1 MENAMN
7 DLTQAQI
14 AINVGSTHTGN
25 RGRSTESSWFEAM
38 AQAWGEALDNQANR
52 ITDAAAR
59 LEDGVDSPSQITLV
73 TAESL
78 RMQFLSNSSHTAL
91 TSMGSALETMAR
103 KQ

>member
-1 MENAMN
+1 MT
-7 DLTQAQI
+7 DSVQLPTLPTT
-14 AINVGSTHTGN
+14 GSGG
-25 RGRSTESSWFEAM
+25 GRRTDGSWFEVM

-52 ITDAAAR
+52 IVERADA
-59 LEDGVDSPSQITLV
+59 LVDGGDESPQAV
-73 TAESL
+73 TMLSAESL

>member
-1 MENAMN
+1 MSELNAVQSQ
-7 DLTQAQI
+7 L
-14 AINVGSTHTGN
+14 NVGYKNTNSAAEPDKNSNWYET
-25 RGRSTESSWFEAM
+25 M
-38 AQAWGEALDNQANR
+38 AQAWGSALNNQAS
-52 ITDAAAR
+52 TLVEQAAQIANG
-59 LEDGVDSPSQITLV
+59 EQSPEAITLL

>member
-1 MENAMN
+1 M
-7 DLTQAQI
+7 DTTQI
-14 AINVGSTHTGN
+14 ASIPTTGSTRT
-25 RGRSTESSWFEAM
+25 RSDGSWFEVM
-38 AQAWGEALDNQANR
+38 AEAWGEALDNQANR
-52 ITDAAAR
+52 LIERADALTDGGD
-59 LEDGVDSPSQITLV
+59 ESPQAVTML

>member
-1 MENAMN
+1 MIET
-7 DLTQAQI
+7 TQLPTI
-14 AINVGSTHTGN
+14 IPTSNGTG
-25 RGRSTESSWFEAM
+25 RGRSPDSSWFEVM
-38 AQAWGEALDNQANR
+38 AEAWGEALDNQANR
-52 ITDAAAR
+52 LISRAET
-59 LEDGVDSPSQITLV
+59 LNDGNESPQAVTML